1 VPRISAFYGIV
12 ITMYFRD
19 HEPPHFHARYAEYHA
34 VIAIEGIVVLV
45 GELPTRASRL
55 VTEWAA
61 LHRDELT
68 ANWHRVQAGAP
79 PEPIEPL
86 P

>member
-1 VPRISAFYGIV
+1 
-12 ITMYFRD
+12 MYFYD
-19 HEPPHFHARYAEYHA
+19 HHPPHFHARYAEHNA
-34 VIAIEGIVVLV
+34 VIAIDDLRVLV
-45 GELPTRASRL
+45 GALPSTALRL
-55 VTEWAA
+55 VTEWAT

-68 ANWHRVQAGAP
+68 ADWDRVISGAL